1 LSRVLQG
8 ISKICSSFFLAACGG
23 KREEKRFLGDTP
35 NPGRVDPAPLYGL
48 ISAILTPGGSK
59 SEKKRFLGDTPNPG
73 RVDPAPLSTA

>member
-1 LSRVLQG
+1 L
-8 ISKICSSFFLAACGG
+8 FFFFSGRLRRQ
-23 KREEKRFLGDTP
+23 REEKRFLGDTP